1 MRVAEHLFEIGL
13 AHILAVI
20 GLVASLFVWRAS
32 DIGKTVGRVRQAW
45 NARCAG
51 ANLVGRHERSAWMSL
66 SQLGLWTVALG
77 ACVLVT
83 ASMFSFLSLMATLYE
98 VADRADVTLLEI
110 LGRRANSIRDSI
122 VISGLVISAL
132 LVLEWIVGLGVEA
145 NGVKDGSKASAHLFN
160 IPTEWRDAPAEMWR
174 QRLRDV
180 SPGAGTISE
189 DWRATW
195 DAWIKVVG
203 AVRDA

>member
-13 AHILAVI
+13 AQILAVI

-32 DIGKTVGRVRQAW
+32 DIGKTVGRVLQAW

-51 ANLVGRHERSAWMSL
+51 ANLVRRREISAWISL
-66 SQLGLWTVALG
+66 SQLGLWAVLLG
-77 ACVLVT
+77 GCVFLT
-83 ASMFSFLSLMATLYE
+83 AHMFSFLSLMATLYE
-98 VADRADVTLLEI
+98 VADRADITLLEV
-110 LGRRANSIRDSI
+110 LGRRANSIRDGI

-145 NGVKDGSKASAHLFN
+145 NAVKDGSEASAHLFS
-160 IPTEWRDAPAEMWR
+160 IPREWRDAPAEMWR
-174 QRLRDV
+174 QRHRAV
-180 SPGAGTISE
+180 SPRDGTNSE
-189 DWRATW
+189 EWRAKW